1 MFGILIPA
9 LEVFVVN
16 SKASIQCVTLMP
28 EHRTT
33 LCFSGKSLQTSWVLL
48 KWNKNSVCGPAS
60 GCQLSGVIFPL
71 LSTGGQ
77 TGKLLPLFL
86 PPLSDFLK
94 SLPLSGGCQLS
105 VECVPV
111 SGGPWL
117 SLLSSTSWA
126 AIQMELEVTQGWQ
139 VSPGW
144 IHENMLSCHL
154 WIPAFAS
161 FLTSGDSLISCKC
174 SSILKF

>member
-1 MFGILIPA
+1 MFGIRISA

-33 LCFSGKSLQTSWVLL
+33 LCFSGKSFQTSWVLL

-86 PPLSDFLK
+86 PPPDFFLK
-94 SLPLSGGCQLS
+94 FTLVWRMLAFCGMCACLRRALALS
-105 VECVPV
+105 PV
-111 SGGPWL
+111 L
-117 SLLSSTSWA
+117 Y
-126 AIQMELEVTQGWQ
+126 
-139 VSPGW
+139 
-144 IHENMLSCHL
+144 
-154 WIPAFAS
+154 
-161 FLTSGDSLISCKC
+161 
-174 SSILKF
+174 ILGSYPDGA